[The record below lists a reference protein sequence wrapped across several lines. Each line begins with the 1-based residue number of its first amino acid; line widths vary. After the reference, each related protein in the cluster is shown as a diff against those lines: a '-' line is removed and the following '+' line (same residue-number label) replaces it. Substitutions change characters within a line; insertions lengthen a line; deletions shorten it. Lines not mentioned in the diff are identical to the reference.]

1 LTICNR
7 GEILPAF
14 GSAAREGAVDQLEV
28 LRTSTLQSV
37 LEKELEKAV
46 LSGELAPGGRVNE
59 NALAARFG
67 ISRGPI
73 REALRALEASGLVH
87 SIPNRGFFV
96 RRLDLD
102 EAVHIYD
109 VRAVLFGLAGETL
122 ANIATEQV
130 VAGLNRYIADM
141 EQAAEARDFDA
152 YYPLNL
158 AFHRYIIESTGN
170 PVLAGLYLDLVKQ
183 MHLFRARSLGPGG
196 GLAVS
201 NAEHREMVE
210 AVMRRDPR
218 AAREAFTA
226 HVTRAKRRL
235 LAAEGKDTQARNA
248 GSPGG

>member
-1 LTICNR
+1 M
-7 GEILPAF
+7 
-14 GSAAREGAVDQLEV
+14 DQLAV

-59 NALAARFG
+59 NALAGRFG
-67 ISRGPI
+67 VSRGPI

-96 RRLDLD
+96 RRLDLE
-102 EAVHIYD
+102 EAAHIYD

-122 ANIATEQV
+122 ANTATG
-130 VAGLNRYIADM
+130 AIIDGLLRYIADM

-158 AFHRYIIESTGN
+158 AFHRFIIESTGN

-210 AVMRRDPR
+210 AVRRRDPV
-218 AAREAFTA
+218 AARDAFA
-226 HVTRAKRRL
+226 NHVIRAKRRL
-235 LAAEGKDTQARNA
+235 LAAEQTSPAKDA
-248 GSPGG
+248 GSPGA

>member
-1 LTICNR
+1 L
-7 GEILPAF
+7 
-14 GSAAREGAVDQLEV
+14 DQLAV

-59 NALAARFG
+59 NAFAGRFG
-67 ISRGPI
+67 VSRGPI

-96 RRLDLD
+96 RRLDLE
-102 EAVHIYD
+102 EAAHIYD
-109 VRAVLFGLAGETL
+109 VRAALFGLAGETL
-122 ANIATEQV
+122 ANTATEQII
-130 VAGLNRYIADM
+130 AGLNRYIADM
-141 EQAAEARDFDA
+141 EAAAEARDFDA

-201 NAEHREMVE
+201 NAEHREMVQ
-210 AVMRRDPR
+210 AVTRRDPL
-218 AAREAFTA
+218 AAREAFA
-226 HVTRAKRRL
+226 NHVIRAKRRL
-235 LAAEGKDTQARNA
+235 LAAEAKTQI
-248 GSPGG
+248 

>member
-1 LTICNR
+1 M
-7 GEILPAF
+7 
-14 GSAAREGAVDQLEV
+14 DQLAV

-59 NALAARFG
+59 NALAGRFG
-67 ISRGPI
+67 VSRGPI

-96 RRLDLD
+96 RRLDLE

-122 ANIATEQV
+122 ANAATDKII
-130 VAGLNRYIADM
+130 AGLNRYIADM
-141 EQAAEARDFDA
+141 EKAAEARDFDA

-158 AFHRYIIESTGN
+158 AFHRFIIESTGN
-170 PVLAGLYLDLVKQ
+170 PVLADLYLDLVKQ

-201 NAEHREMVE
+201 NAEHREMVA
-210 AVMRRDPR
+210 AVTRRDPL
-218 AAREAFTA
+218 AAREAFA
-226 HVTRAKRRL
+226 NHVIRAKRRL
-235 LAAEGKDTQARNA
+235 LAAEEKTNTTRAD
-248 GSPGG
+248 

>member
-1 LTICNR
+1 M
-7 GEILPAF
+7 
-14 GSAAREGAVDQLEV
+14 DQLAV

-59 NALAARFG
+59 NAFAGRFG
-67 ISRGPI
+67 VSRGPI

-96 RRLDLD
+96 RRLDLE
-102 EAVHIYD
+102 EAAHIYD
-109 VRAVLFGLAGETL
+109 VRAALFGLAGETL
-122 ANIATEQV
+122 ANTATEQII
-130 VAGLNRYIADM
+130 AGLNRYIADM
-141 EQAAEARDFDA
+141 EAAAEARDFDA

-201 NAEHREMVE
+201 NAEHREMVQ
-210 AVMRRDPR
+210 AVTRRDPL
-218 AAREAFTA
+218 AAREAFA
-226 HVTRAKRRL
+226 NHVIRAKRRL
-235 LAAEGKDTQARNA
+235 LAAEAKTQI
-248 GSPGG
+248 

>member
-1 LTICNR
+1 M
-7 GEILPAF
+7 
-14 GSAAREGAVDQLEV
+14 DQLAV

-59 NALAARFG
+59 NALAGRFG
-67 ISRGPI
+67 VSRGPI

-102 EAVHIYD
+102 EAAHIYD
-109 VRAVLFGLAGETL
+109 VRAALFGLAGETL
-122 ANIATEQV
+122 AHCATDKV
-130 VAGLNRYIADM
+130 IAGLNRYIADM
-141 EQAAEARDFDA
+141 DEAARTRDFDA

-158 AFHRYIIESTGN
+158 AFHRFIIESTGN

-183 MHLFRARSLGPGG
+183 LHLFRARSLGPGG
-196 GLAVS
+196 GLSVS

-210 AVMRRDPR
+210 AVARRDPL
-218 AAREAFTA
+218 AAREAFA
-226 HVTRAKRRL
+226 NHVIRAKRRL
-235 LAAEGKDTQARNA
+235 LAAEQKASTTEDA
-248 GSPGG
+248 GSSGA